1 LKKGKGGGKMERQMI
16 KILQVLDRASCYC
29 PLGYIS
35 LHTNIVEP
43 LNLLKALEEEGY
55 VRCCEWDG
63 WSPSNYPQFEIT
75 PQARQE
81 LRRLEANMLQIPM
94 SVVAEKLVQG

>member
-1 LKKGKGGGKMERQMI
+1 MGGERMEKKMM

-35 LHTNIVEP
+35 QHTNIVEP
-43 LNLLKALEEEGY
+43 LKIMEALEKEGY

-75 PQARQE
+75 PKARQE
-81 LRRLEANMLQIPM
+81 LRQIETAVLQIPLR
-94 SVVAEKLVQG
+94 VVAQTLVQD